1 MTLFLLFMITIT
13 EDKIFKTE
21 QDIDFE
27 IILRDLEFLR
37 DHPVDINTAGFE
49 QFASIP
55 VLSSND
61 IIRIIEYR
69 KEHALFRSVD
79 ELVEA
84 KLIEPELFRFVEP
97 FLTVGKKDYRIKMF
111 KSRIR
116 AQTALP
122 GKEESLEYYSR
133 TAGQLGDYGV
143 YAVTERDPYEDAIF
157 DHHAVGLLIDE
168 GRRKF
173 ALGKYNLDLGAGA
186 VLSSVGSFFRGID
199 FRMMLNERGL
209 IPFTSALENGGFF
222 GAALSDSMII
232 GYTLFYSNQKLD
244 GRIDSMGFVHSLDLS
259 GEHID
264 SSSLSRKDRVN
275 EEIFG
280 YDIRYRKTD
289 FLIASRSYVCT
300 YEPAF
305 VASDSVAKF
314 YGSDFIISSVEFKH
328 FTESF
333 VFFSEVGR
341 SWKNHVGGLFG
352 FSAVFPYIDL
362 NLAGKYFPE
371 GFYSPKGIEA
381 EANHA
386 TGTMDIMHRSSIIDA
401 GMSLTMDNRLDED
414 TTEHDL
420 RFSFRKKL
428 GILDARVNFRRRYR
442 AEDVD
447 LSGSEV
453 LLRLK
458 ATRFLFFDLRF
469 EEKSMYKE
477 ETERGIFFAF
487 ELVLDMRR
495 FDARARYGRFATD
508 TYAARIYAYEIDLQ
522 GVVNNRMLYDEGD
535 YWFIYLAMRPVEKVK
550 LSMKYSE
557 INRDDVSDKRIGG
570 QIDLNL

>member
-1 MTLFLLFMITIT
+1 MITIT
-13 EDKIFKTE
+13 EDIIFKTE
-21 QDIDFE
+21 QDIDLE
-27 IILRDLEFLR
+27 MILSDLEYLR
-37 DHPVDINTAGFE
+37 DHPVDINTSGVE
-49 QFASIP
+49 QFALIP

-69 KEHALFRSVD
+69 KEHGPFGSVD
-79 ELVEA
+79 ELGEA
-84 KLIEPELFRFVEP
+84 NLIEPELFRFIEP
-97 FLTVGKKDYRIKMF
+97 FLTVGKKEYGIKMF
-111 KSRIR
+111 KSRLR
-116 AQTALP
+116 ARTALP

-133 TAGQLGDYGV
+133 TVGQLGDYNV
-143 YAVTERDPYEDAIF
+143 FAVTERDPYEDEMF
-157 DHHAVGLLIDE
+157 DHYAVGLLIDE
-168 GRRKF
+168 GKRKF

-186 VLSSVGSFFRGID
+186 VLSSVGSFFRGLD

-209 IPFTSALENGGFF
+209 IPFTSTLENGGFF
-222 GAALSDSMII
+222 GAALSDSII
-232 GYTLFYSNQKLD
+232 VGYTLFYSNQKLD
-244 GRIDSMGFVHSLDLS
+244 GRVDSLGFVHSLDFS

-264 SSSLSRKDRVN
+264 SASLSRKDRVN

-280 YDIRYRKTD
+280 YDMRYRKTD

-300 YEPAF
+300 YEPSF

-314 YGSDFIISSVEFKH
+314 YGSNFVISSVEFKH
-328 FTESF
+328 FSESF

-341 SWKNHVGGLFG
+341 SWKNRVGGLFG

-362 NLAGKYFPE
+362 NLAGKYFPQ

-386 TGTMDIMHRSSIIDA
+386 AGTMDILHRSSIIDA
-401 GMSLTMDNRLDED
+401 GVSLTIDNRLDED

-420 RFSFRKKL
+420 KLSFRKKL

-469 EEKSMYKE
+469 EEKSLYKE
-477 ETERGIFFAF
+477 ETESGIFFAL
-487 ELVLDMRR
+487 ELVLDLKR

-522 GVVNNRMLYDEGD
+522 GVVNNRMLYNEGD
-535 YWFIYLAMRPVEKVK
+535 YWFVYLSMRPVEKVK

-557 INRDDVSDKRIGG
+557 ISRDDVADRKIGG